1 MIRARPNFAFALALL
16 ASLGALA
23 FLTSLVAASAARSTR
38 LHAQQPTP
46 SQTPAASASPAAS
59 QPAARQS
66 LLTEQERRGKLLY
79 MRGESAAGPE
89 VTAVLGEIDVPAATL
104 SCAGCHGLR
113 GEGKTEGGVTAGA
126 LVWSHL
132 TKSYGHTHPTG
143 RKHGPFNESSF
154 ALATMS
160 GRDPAGNQLLVAM
173 PRYRMTAAQM
183 ADLVSY
189 LKRIEDDRDPG
200 LTETTITVGIIA
212 PAKGALAETGQ
223 AVRAATAAYFAE
235 LNRRGGLYNRRIEL
249 KVAETGE
256 TPAATAANLEKLI
269 DEGGVFALVNAFT
282 AGADREAVAVASRRG
297 VPVVGALTLI
307 TETGTPPDRHVFF
320 LTPGVDVQA
329 RALANFAARR
339 LPAKETATAVV
350 HPRGNDLAEAAAR
363 AFADQA
369 RRAGRAAPAVVAYA
383 RDKFD
388 AAATASELKRANAQ
402 AVLFLGP
409 NDEGRFLAEA
419 EKLGYFPHVLLLG
432 VLAGREVPAASAGFK
447 DKIFVSFPSV
457 PTDIT
462 PEGVNAWRALARE
475 HSLTDRHVAA
485 QLSALAAAQ
494 TLAEGLKRA
503 GHDISREKLIT
514 ALEGLYEFRTGLAPP
529 LTFGPNRRVG
539 ADGAHVVA
547 VDVERKQYAPSVGWV
562 SADPAAA
569 GRNQ

>member
-1 MIRARPNFAFALALL
+1 MIRGRQTPAIALALL

-23 FLTSLVAASAARSTR
+23 VLSSLVVASAARSTELSAR
-38 LHAQQPTP
+38 QQPAQTP
-46 SQTPAASASPAAS
+46 SPSPAAP
-59 QPAARQS
+59 QPAARQPP
-66 LLTEQERRGKLLY
+66 LTEQERRGKLLY
-79 MRGESAAGPE
+79 MRGETPAGPE
-89 VTAVLGEIDVPAATL
+89 VTAVLGEIDVPASTL

-126 LVWSHL
+126 LTWSHL

-143 RKHGPFNESSF
+143 RKHGPFSESSF
-154 ALATMS
+154 AIATMS
-160 GRDPAGNQLLVAM
+160 GTDPAGNQLLVAM
-173 PRYRMTAAQM
+173 PRYRMSAAQM

-200 LTETTITVGIIA
+200 LTETTITVGVIV

-223 AVRAATAAYFAE
+223 AVRAATAAYFAD

-249 KVAETGE
+249 KAAETGD
-256 TPAATAANLEKLI
+256 TPAATAANLERLI

-282 AGADREAVAVASRRG
+282 AGADREMVAVAARRG
-297 VPVVGALTLI
+297 VPVVGALTLL
-307 TETGTPPDRHVFF
+307 TESGTPPDRHVFF

-339 LPAKETATAVV
+339 LPAKETPTAVV
-350 HPRGNDLAEAAAR
+350 HPRGNTLAEAAAR
-363 AFADQA
+363 AFAEQA
-369 RRAGRAAPAVVAYA
+369 RRAGRAAPAAVSYDQ
-383 RDKFD
+383 DKFD
-388 AAATASELKRANAQ
+388 AGAVAAELKRAGAQ
-402 AVLFLGP
+402 AVLFLGT
-409 NDEGRFLAEA
+409 NDESKFLAEA

-432 VLAGREVPAASAGFK
+432 VLAGREVPAAGAGFK

-462 PEGVNAWRALARE
+462 PEGVNAFRALARE
-475 HSLTDRHVAA
+475 HSLTDKHVAA

-503 GHDISREKLIT
+503 GQDISRERLIT

-547 VDVERKQYAPSVGWV
+547 VDVERKQYVPSIGWV
-562 SADPAAA
+562 SADAAA
-569 GRNQ
+569 GK